1 MRKSLWPALV
11 TAALILTGGVAAA
24 IEPQGRESSP
34 AAEVIMNGRNLEF
47 ALRFDGPVDHAAAR
61 LEIMQG
67 GNVVRTLR
75 PRLDSAP
82 TVLFASGE
90 GLPPGRYTLRWHIGG
105 DVSDGEIPFSVR
117 Q

>member
-1 MRKSLWPALV
+1 MRKSLLPALV
-11 TAALILTGGVAAA
+11 TVALMLTGGLAAA
-24 IEPQGRESSP
+24 VERQGRESAP

-47 ALRFDGPVDHAAAR
+47 ALRFGGPVDHAAAR
-61 LEIMQG
+61 LEIIQD

-90 GLPPGRYTLRWHIGG
+90 ELPPGRYTLRWHVGG
-105 DVSDGEIPFSVR
+105 DISDGEIPFSVR